1 MCQIVPCQALLA
13 NGAQCYSES
22 CWEVGLSF
30 ITKSFSQMQ
39 LLTACHTVTTATELY
54 VLDSLENDI
63 VLGMDWLQKWNPQV
77 DWALSEL
84 CLSIDEC

>member
-1 MCQIVPCQALLA
+1 
-13 NGAQCYSES
+13 
-22 CWEVGLSF
+22 
-30 ITKSFSQMQ
+30 MQ
-39 LLTACHTVTTATELY
+39 LPTSHHTVTTATKLY
-54 VLDSLENDI
+54 VLDLLENGI